1 MSEERQSLLNRL
13 KRIEGQVRGIS
24 KMISEEQDCAEIL
37 MQIAAVKAA
46 VNKVGTL
53 CFKPTFVTAWRQRC
67 RKVKQIMLLML
78 WSCWINILV
87 NCFAWQLL
95 HK

>member
-1 MSEERQSLLNRL
+1 LSEERQSLLNRL

-53 CFKPTFVTAWRQRC
+53 VFQTHFRHCLETALQEG
-67 RKVKQIMLLML
+67 KTDYVADVMELLDKYI
-78 WSCWINILV
+78 S
-87 NCFAWQLL
+87 
-95 HK
+95 